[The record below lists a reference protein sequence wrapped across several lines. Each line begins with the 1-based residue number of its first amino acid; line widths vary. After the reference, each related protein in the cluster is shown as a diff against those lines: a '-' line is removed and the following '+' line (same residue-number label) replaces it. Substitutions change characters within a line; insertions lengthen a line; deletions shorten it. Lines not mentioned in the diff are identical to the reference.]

1 MTNYWNN
8 IKEKII
14 GQQNL
19 ASIGLANLVGSGLA
33 AIFWFYLASI
43 INPENYGEIHYFL
56 GIAGMAQMI
65 SLVTTPKVVTV
76 YTAKN
81 IKIQS
86 TLFFLSICAGIIS
99 SVIVFIL
106 FETIF

>member
-19 ASIGLANLVGSGLA
+19 ASIGLANLIGSGLA
-33 AIFWFYLASI
+33 AIFWFYLASV

-65 SLVTTPKVVTV
+65 SLVTTPNVITV

-86 TLFFLSICAGIIS
+86 TLFFRASLNNLKCHSFK
-99 SVIVFIL
+99 VDPFL
-106 FETIF
+106 